1 MNLIIFTARMIWQ
14 KAIIQKSQYWLL
26 SLLIIAIVIITPPD
40 RILTQLITLTILIP
54 SVFLVPNWNSSTME
68 KGILALI
75 SRSDG
80 YKKVKITQW
89 LFPAIIAVVLPAL
102 SIWATGIPPWQFWIT
117 LLFISFS
124 FAIVFSITE
133 IFCKYQ
139 GRLFFSILWLIQ
151 ITGITGDNKIAKYIL
166 FTNYP
171 ENILPTGQSE
181 NILHPDSF
189 VLASLIVLLL
199 TASTYFYLI
208 KNKAESF
215 SKN

>member
-1 MNLIIFTARMIWQ
+1 MNLLIFTARMMWQ
-14 KAIIQKSQYWLL
+14 KAIAQKSQYWLL
-26 SLLIIAIVIITPPD
+26 LLLIIALVIVTPPD

-80 YKKVKITQW
+80 YRKVKITQW

-102 SIWATGIPPWQFWIT
+102 SIWATGIPTWQFWLT
-117 LLFISFS
+117 LLFVSFS

-133 IFCKYQ
+133 IFYKYQ
-139 GRLFFSILWLIQ
+139 GRLFFSILWLVQ
-151 ITGITGDNKIAKYIL
+151 TTGITGSSKIAKYLL

-171 ENILPTGQSE
+171 ENTLLTQQNE
-181 NILHPDSF
+181 NFLHPDTF
-189 VLASLIVLLL
+189 VLASLIVLLIA
-199 TASTYFYLI
+199 TSTYFYLI
-208 KNKAESF
+208 KSKTESF
-215 SKN
+215 SR